1 MSDGRKTEAR
11 ADGVKFMVLIAAF
24 IAASAMMALR
34 LPA

>member
-1 MSDGRKTEAR
+1 MFDSRKTEAR
-11 ADGVKFMVLIAAF
+11 ADGVKFLVLIAAF